1 MPRRNW
7 SDAAS
12 VTSLSSA
19 ESPVEILSSA
29 DSPARLEINPTTGML
44 SALVLETSRGTFR
57 RPIATSFGVTV
68 GGQEKRDPTGGLT
81 YDETSRWSAPTVLS
95 GTSGV
100 HKGVYHEFQKKGSL
114 EGLELTFHYRLYPT
128 APYFEVALTLA
139 APAPVLVR
147 NIDITAHLPEA
158 SESLLNV
165 PGNMVHRNLPVSE
178 LGDRP
183 LGVSPIGGLR
193 GSSGLVSLTEGDSS
207 TTVWPNNPSEIAD
220 IVLEQAH
227 GGLTVKVSVNFAAEI
242 GPDNSAEVLL
252 STFNLS
258 PGDFE
263 TLREQWP
270 DWASRYGLTSPGNPP
285 SWMHGAGI
293 YEVQIG
299 TSYFWND
306 NTYCQYPE
314 IRDLTADLERVSA
327 LGFSVI
333 QLMPRQPYPSYN
345 VHDYADITTSY
356 GDEEELR
363 ELVAQ
368 CHARGIRVIL
378 DVLLHGVLD
387 NESIDAAVEGV
398 VNGPLYDTLDEEVLD
413 TFGADVSD
421 SSNYWIAW
429 SRHILDFS
437 EHWRA
442 GSPARTPLQ
451 ESNPDW
457 FATNSAGEVS
467 GVYTKAFDARN
478 PEWQRYFREAMIEL
492 LRNTD
497 ADGFRF
503 DAPTYNFFANWAP
516 WARKRA
522 FMSPLGCVPLF
533 VDMRNDIKD
542 FKPDA
547 LMYTEPSGHLLRRSM
562 DVNYNYDE
570 QWLVSALLNT
580 ANPSSRGVRN
590 ARDFMQWMQDRDDFL
605 PVGSHTAHHIDS
617 HDTFWWPQWGK
628 KWRREQYSIQAVR
641 ALTAAFLAI
650 DGPYMLF
657 TGGEEGIDDVLS
669 GALAFRT
676 AHKKLWSSRVQF
688 DTRSN
693 ASGNLLIARRESD
706 ETETLCIVNLSHD
719 TAEKMPAALTKEWTT
734 EVGERYS
741 SDTIEPYGFVFASRE
756 VKR

>member
-1 MPRRNW
+1 MPRRNL
-7 SDAAS
+7 SNLDAP
-12 VTSLSSA
+12 LSPKS
-19 ESPVEILSSA
+19 EDLSFDIVESA
-29 DSPARLEINPTTGML
+29 DSPAKLEIDSSTGL
-44 SALVLETSRGTFR
+44 LRALILETGEETLR
-57 RPIATSFGVTV
+57 REIACAFGVTT
-68 GGQEKRDPTGGLT
+68 GGMEQRDPTGGLT
-81 YDETSRWSAPTVLS
+81 YADTSRWTDLTMGAGLHAI
-95 GTSGV
+95 
-100 HKGVYHEFQKKGSL
+100 HKGVHHEFQKSGKL
-114 EGLELTFHYRLYPT
+114 HDLDVIFHYRLFPT
-128 APYFEVALTLA
+128 APYFEIALTLSSKA
-139 APAPVLVR
+139 EVLVR
-147 NIDITAHLPEA
+147 NIDFALHL
-158 SESLLNV
+158 SETSENLLNV
-165 PGNMVHRNLPVSE
+165 PGNMVHRNLPVKE
-178 LGDRP
+178 LGTSP

-193 GSSGLVSLTEGDSS
+193 GSSGIVSLTTAQAT

-220 IVLEQAH
+220 VVLENSDA
-227 GGLTVKVSVNFAAEI
+227 GLTIKVSVNFAAEI
-242 GPDNSAEVLL
+242 GPLNSAEVLL
-252 STFNLS
+252 STLNIS

-263 TLREQWP
+263 TTREQWP

-285 SWMHGAGI
+285 DWMHGAGI

-306 NTYCQYPE
+306 NSYCRYPE
-314 IRDLTADLERVSA
+314 IRDLTADLDRVSG
-327 LGFSVI
+327 LGFTVI

-356 GDEEELR
+356 GDENELR
-363 ELVAQ
+363 ELVKE
-368 CHARGIRVIL
+368 CHSRGIRVIL

-398 VNGPLYDTLDEEVLD
+398 VNGPLYSTLDEEVVD

-442 GSPARTPLQ
+442 GSPPRTPLQ
-451 ESNPDW
+451 ETHPEW
-457 FATNSAGEVS
+457 FATNSEGEVS

-478 PEWQRYFREAMIEL
+478 PDWQRYFRKSMLEL
-492 LRNTD
+492 LERTD

-533 VDMRNDIKD
+533 VDMRNDIKAL
-542 FKPDA
+542 KPDA

-570 QWLVSALLNT
+570 QWLVSALLST
-580 ANPSSRGVRN
+580 AHPSKRGVRT
-590 ARDFMQWMQDRDDFL
+590 AKDFMQWMEDRDDFL

-628 KWRREQYSIQAVR
+628 KWRREQYPIEAVR

-650 DGPYMLF
+650 DGPYMMF
-657 TGGEEGIDDVLS
+657 TGGEEGLDDVLRD
-669 GALAFRT
+669 ALAFRSR
-676 AHKKLWSSRVQF
+676 HKKLWASRVNF
-688 DTRSN
+688 DTESD
-693 ASGNLLIARRESD
+693 ASGNLLIARRD
-706 ETETLCIVNLSHD
+706 VGETETLCLVNLSHSSSETLPKYCD
-719 TAEKMPAALTKEWTT
+719 DSWEYEA
-734 EVGERYS
+734 GERFS
-741 SDTIEPYGFVFASRE
+741 SNDIEPYGFLFASRIRE
-756 VKR
+756 H